1 MDKAGSSSVGFI
13 HTRNIVKLERDI
25 KKVQKQVRRL
35 QPKLTKAGN
44 KYNHILKEYEKG
56 FQVNSLMNSVSG
68 IETKRDHF
76 ALDFDKKLY
85 SSSLI

>member
-1 MDKAGSSSVGFI
+1 MDKTGSSSVGFI

-56 FQVNSLMNSVSG
+56 LEIVRAMVS
-68 IETKRDHF
+68 KRDELVTEF
-76 ALDFDKKLY
+76 LKLTKGKQG
-85 SSSLI
+85 I

>member
-1 MDKAGSSSVGFI
+1 MSMDKAGSSSVGFI

-56 FQVNSLMNSVSG
+56 LEIVRAMVS
-68 IETKRDHF
+68 KRDELVTEF
-76 ALDFDKKLY
+76 LKLTKGKQG
-85 SSSLI
+85 I

>member
-56 FQVNSLMNSVSG
+56 LEIVRAMVS
-68 IETKRDHF
+68 KRDELVTEF
-76 ALDFDKKLY
+76 LKLTKGKQG
-85 SSSLI
+85 I

>member
-25 KKVQKQVRRL
+25 KKIQKQVRRL

-56 FQVNSLMNSVSG
+56 LEIVRAMVS
-68 IETKRDHF
+68 KRDELVTEF
-76 ALDFDKKLY
+76 LKLTKGKQG
-85 SSSLI
+85 I

>member
-1 MDKAGSSSVGFI
+1 MDKSGSSSVGFI

-56 FQVNSLMNSVSG
+56 LEIVRAMVS
-68 IETKRDHF
+68 KRDELVTEF
-76 ALDFDKKLY
+76 LKLTKGKQG
-85 SSSLI
+85 I